1 MRPYIEGTDNSPA
14 EDIMGRLAWFFA
26 EGFGSYDKHGKWI
39 GGVGDHIHDLVE
51 RVDIPA
57 IDTPAGTPGARE
69 FTVAEITSLGLIM
82 AEVEVSDAVR
92 ILRAWIEPREDATK
106 RINLAEADMDS
117 LGLRVGSEWLALRTV
132 LTHRAR
138 ATALDEA
145 A

>member
-14 EDIMGRLAWFFA
+14 EDIMGRMAWFFA

-39 GGVGDHIHDLVE
+39 GGVGDHHLDLVE
-51 RVDIPA
+51 RVDAPG
-57 IDTPAGTPGARE
+57 IDAPTGVAGAHE
-69 FTVAEITSLGLIM
+69 FTIAEITSLGLIM
-82 AEVEVSDAVR
+82 AEVEVTDAVR

-117 LGLRVGSEWLALRTV
+117 LGIRVGSEWLALRTV

-138 ATALDEA
+138 ATAIEEA